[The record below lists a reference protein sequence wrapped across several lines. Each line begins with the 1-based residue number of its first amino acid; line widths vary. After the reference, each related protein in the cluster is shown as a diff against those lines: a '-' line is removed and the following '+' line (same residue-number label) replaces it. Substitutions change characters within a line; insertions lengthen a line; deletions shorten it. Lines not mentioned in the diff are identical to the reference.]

1 MASASSRTLGC
12 IAATFALFGCA
23 VAVENPPAYDA
34 ERNLCTAK
42 RSKEWNAMV
51 DSCRERFEDDAGCGG
66 LISFTGQ
73 LENEALTVDSEL
85 GANEFYDHIG
95 LDGVELRQQLKLY
108 GRSPYFAFAFELRGL
123 GGELSDEGGQA
134 RSLSFGSSDGRF
146 EPLDDDMVRGAF
158 RMTVGGETKAF
169 APRSGKIT
177 IESQAHYEQV
187 ATFEADFATAGDRVT
202 GCFHAFAVK
211 HILSRD
217 TAQDA
222 GP

>member
-1 MASASSRTLGC
+1 MASASSGKIGC
-12 IAATFALFGCA
+12 VAAATIALLGCA

-34 ERNLCTAK
+34 ERNLCTPK

-85 GANEFYDHIG
+85 GANEFNDRVG
-95 LDGVELRQQLKLY
+95 SDGVEVRQQVKLH
-108 GRSPYFAFAFELRGL
+108 GRSPYFAFAFELRGV
-123 GGELSDEGGQA
+123 GGELSDENEA
-134 RSLSFGSSDGRF
+134 RSLSFGNSDGRF
-146 EPLDDDMVRGAF
+146 EPLDDEVVRGAF

-169 APRSGKIT
+169 APRSGKVT
-177 IESQAHYEQV
+177 IERQARYEQV
-187 ATFEADFATAGDRVT
+187 ATFEADFATAGDHVT

-217 TAQDA
+217 TTQDA